1 MIYEPTISEVARARR
16 YLEKKSLPTIP
27 ITSQG
32 VSVITAFA
40 RRLGNAI
47 GFRRGPGQNTHRHN
61 RACNTPDV
69 DERAGL
75 EPQPSLRI
83 RTYSFNAVTNGH
95 FTTTKQAP
103 GHQPDHGMV
112 ESSASETIPG
122 GEARQFSSYP
132 NRALR
137 TEGRN
142 AIDLED
148 MAADFIRSEDAKRSG
163 TLGAVAKDQ

>member
-61 RACNTPDV
+61 RACDTPDV

-75 EPQPSLRI
+75 ESQPSLRI
-83 RTYSFNAVTNGH
+83 RTYSDDARNGH
-95 FTTTKQAP
+95 FTTTKQTP
-103 GHQPDHGMV
+103 GHQSSPGMV
-112 ESSASETIPG
+112 ASSTGETITG
-122 GEARQFSSYP
+122 GEARQFSSFP
-132 NRALR
+132 NRTPR
-137 TEGRN
+137 TGGGN
-142 AIDLED
+142 VIDLED
-148 MAADFIRSEDAKRSG
+148 MVTDFVRAEDAKRSG
-163 TLGAVAKDQ
+163 SEHSLSQV